1 MKFSCRITLTA
12 IFLLLCNICVVAN
25 SNAQVDTTA
34 ERIFADMRKYFNTD
48 QQTELYNAADEF
60 RTHAL
65 KVGNIGNYYKGW
77 ETEVLYDINF
87 NRFYQAMKKTQRMSY
102 EMRQRNDK
110 EYFFNA
116 THLIGIIHSIQGNNK
131 EAIKAFKKAL
141 TEADVTDS
149 TKMMSIY
156 IDLANV
162 EMEHNQTL
170 SLEYADK
177 ALSLIDREKMPY
189 QYSDAMAFKTIIA
202 FVKKDWDLVNQCYE
216 KYIDVQKTDSAM
228 FSMTYYRYATLGKLA
243 ADGKYA
249 EAAEMANEMTNIDK
263 YKFLMLVY
271 EAAGDTAKAYLAQKD
286 YITVKDSITQNIRME
301 ELQGAAH
308 DLEVASHISETRKTK
323 AINIILCIVFIG
335 AGCIISVLVFHYRKR
350 KQYTKELEQKNK
362 ELTEARIEAEK
373 AEDLKLS
380 IMKNMS
386 HEIRSPLNVISG
398 FAQVIGNSEFQMTES
413 LRAEL
418 AGMVQKSTD
427 SITNIL
433 NELLDISD
441 NGAKYGKVKYNE
453 ENLLAICHEAAE
465 KCRKKVVPGI
475 EVNVTSALPD
485 DFMYTTNREELL
497 KAMECILDNARKF
510 TETGT
515 IAIDSRKVDNG
526 NQLEISITDTGCGIE
541 EGEEDLIFDHFYKSD
556 KHKEGIGLG
565 LTLARR
571 IIYHLNGNLTLDT
584 SYKNGARFLITLP
597 MEG

>member
-1 MKFSCRITLTA
+1 
-12 IFLLLCNICVVAN
+12 
-25 SNAQVDTTA
+25 
-34 ERIFADMRKYFNTD
+34 
-48 QQTELYNAADEF
+48 
-60 RTHAL
+60 
-65 KVGNIGNYYKGW
+65 
-77 ETEVLYDINF
+77 
-87 NRFYQAMKKTQRMSY
+87 
-102 EMRQRNDK
+102 
-110 EYFFNA
+110 
-116 THLIGIIHSIQGNNK
+116 
-131 EAIKAFKKAL
+131 
-141 TEADVTDS
+141 
-149 TKMMSIY
+149 
-156 IDLANV
+156 
-162 EMEHNQTL
+162 
-170 SLEYADK
+170 
-177 ALSLIDREKMPY
+177 
-189 QYSDAMAFKTIIA
+189 
-202 FVKKDWDLVNQCYE
+202 
-216 KYIDVQKTDSAM
+216 M

-263 YKFLMLVY
+263 YKFQMLVY

-286 YITVKDSITQNIRME
+286 YIMVKDSISLNIRME

-308 DLEVASHISETRKTK
+308 DLEVASHISESRKAK

-335 AGCIISVLVFHYRKR
+335 AGCIISVLIFHSRKR

-418 AGMVQKSTD
+418 AGMVQRSTD

-485 DFMYTTNREELL
+485 DFMFTTNREELL
-497 KAMECILDNARKF
+497 KAIECILDNARKF
-510 TETGT
+510 TETGSIT
-515 IAIDSRKVDNG
+515 IESRKTDDG
-526 NQLEISITDTGCGIE
+526 KQLEISITDTGCGIE

>member
-77 ETEVLYDINF
+77 ETEVSYDINF

-335 AGCIISVLVFHYRKR
+335 AGCIISVLVFHSRKR

-413 LRAEL
+413 LRAKL

-475 EVNVTSALPD
+475 EVSVASALPD
-485 DFMYTTNREELL
+485 DFMFTTNREELL

-510 TETGT
+510 TETGSIT
-515 IAIDSRKVDNG
+515 IESRKADNG
-526 NQLEISITDTGCGIE
+526 KQLEISITDTGCGIE

-584 SYKNGARFLITLP
+584 NYKNGARFLITLP

>member
-1 MKFSCRITLTA
+1 
-12 IFLLLCNICVVAN
+12 
-25 SNAQVDTTA
+25 
-34 ERIFADMRKYFNTD
+34 
-48 QQTELYNAADEF
+48 
-60 RTHAL
+60 
-65 KVGNIGNYYKGW
+65 
-77 ETEVLYDINF
+77 
-87 NRFYQAMKKTQRMSY
+87 
-102 EMRQRNDK
+102 
-110 EYFFNA
+110 
-116 THLIGIIHSIQGNNK
+116 
-131 EAIKAFKKAL
+131 
-141 TEADVTDS
+141 
-149 TKMMSIY
+149 
-156 IDLANV
+156 
-162 EMEHNQTL
+162 
-170 SLEYADK
+170 
-177 ALSLIDREKMPY
+177 
-189 QYSDAMAFKTIIA
+189 
-202 FVKKDWDLVNQCYE
+202 
-216 KYIDVQKTDSAM
+216 
-228 FSMTYYRYATLGKLA
+228 
-243 ADGKYA
+243 
-249 EAAEMANEMTNIDK
+249 
-263 YKFLMLVY
+263 
-271 EAAGDTAKAYLAQKD
+271 
-286 YITVKDSITQNIRME
+286 
-301 ELQGAAH
+301 
-308 DLEVASHISETRKTK
+308 
-323 AINIILCIVFIG
+323 LCIVFIG
-335 AGCIISVLVFHYRKR
+335 AGCIISVLVFHSRKR

-485 DFMYTTNREELL
+485 DFMFTTNREELL

-510 TETGT
+510 TETGSIT
-515 IAIDSRKVDNG
+515 IESRMADNG

-556 KHKEGIGLG
+556 KNKEGIGLG

-584 SYKNGARFLITLP
+584 NYKNGARFLITLP
-597 MEG
+597 MEGVGGRS

>member
-1 MKFSCRITLTA
+1 
-12 IFLLLCNICVVAN
+12 
-25 SNAQVDTTA
+25 
-34 ERIFADMRKYFNTD
+34 
-48 QQTELYNAADEF
+48 
-60 RTHAL
+60 
-65 KVGNIGNYYKGW
+65 
-77 ETEVLYDINF
+77 
-87 NRFYQAMKKTQRMSY
+87 
-102 EMRQRNDK
+102 
-110 EYFFNA
+110 
-116 THLIGIIHSIQGNNK
+116 
-131 EAIKAFKKAL
+131 
-141 TEADVTDS
+141 
-149 TKMMSIY
+149 
-156 IDLANV
+156 
-162 EMEHNQTL
+162 
-170 SLEYADK
+170 
-177 ALSLIDREKMPY
+177 
-189 QYSDAMAFKTIIA
+189 MAFKTIIA
-202 FVKKDWDLVNQCYE
+202 FVKKDWDLVNQCYD
-216 KYIDVQKTDSAM
+216 KYIDVEKTDSAM

-335 AGCIISVLVFHYRKR
+335 AGCIISVLVFHSRKR

-441 NGAKYGKVKYNE
+441 NGAKYGKVKYNQ

-485 DFMYTTNREELL
+485 DFMFTTNREELL

-510 TETGT
+510 TETGSIT
-515 IAIDSRKVDNG
+515 IESRMADNG
-526 NQLEISITDTGCGIE
+526 KQLEISITDTGCGIE